1 MPTNACLPAARRI
14 DQSVAQHMEDEGL
27 ELLQFAFRW
36 VNCLMIREIPF
47 HLGMRLWDTYL
58 AEGPRMKDFLM
69 YVCAAF
75 LLTWQQELHHM
86 DFQAS
91 LGTVQRVWHGAAPST
106 CSAWAVCSAPA
117 SQL

>member
-1 MPTNACLPAARRI
+1 
-14 DQSVAQHMEDEGL
+14 MEDEGL

-91 LGTVQRVWHGAAPST
+91 LGTGQRVWHGAAHII
-106 CSAWAVCSAPA
+106 WAVCLAPA
-117 SQL
+117 SQPKTFCAERCRTFLLTWQQDV

>member
-1 MPTNACLPAARRI
+1 MPACLPAARRI
-14 DQSVAQHMEDEGL
+14 DQNVAQHMEDEGL

-75 LLTWQQELHHM
+75 LLTWQQELQHM

-91 LGTVQRVWHGAAPST
+91 RGAVQHASHGAAQIT
-106 CSAWAVCSAPA
+106 WAVCTAPA
-117 SQL
+117 SRL